1 MVNDRRS
8 GHSSDIDTP
17 TGAHDM
23 NTTVHTTALEAIAES
38 VQRSCIA
45 HAVDSPDIRDDL
57 LTLCDDCE
65 TDCGDYWG
73 TNDEGDAW
81 RVQVG

>member
-23 NTTVHTTALEAIAES
+23 SKQVTSIKNTVFGTFGLLNGREVEFCRATRMWAYTDGSGYAYG
-38 VQRSCIA
+38 A
-45 HAVDSPDIRDDL
+45 HS
-57 LTLCDDCE
+57 
-65 TDCGDYWG
+65 
-73 TNDEGDAW
+73 
-81 RVQVG
+81 